1 MSKSVPP
8 SKSTRNRYSPAFKQE
23 ALALA
28 DRVGAAEAA
37 RQLGLQ
43 ATQLYVWRSKAQQ
56 ENSVDTRTREL
67 DAENARLRRLLAEQ
81 TEDLA
86 IL

>member
-1 MSKSVPP
+1 MSKAATPKKLS
-8 SKSTRNRYSPAFKQE
+8 RNRYSPAFKQE

-43 ATQLYVWRSKAQQ
+43 AAQLYAWRSKAH
-56 ENSVDTRTREL
+56 T
-67 DAENARLRRLLAEQ
+67 AFLRQAHTPKPPQ
-81 TEDLA
+81 GGCGAGQVT
-86 IL
+86 